1 MAKILSQEEVDAL
14 LKSHAK
20 GGKTPAAASA
30 GAGPAP
36 AASPTLAMPER
47 ASGAPKA
54 KKPQIQKKVSLYN
67 FRRPDRVS
75 REQMRTLHFM
85 HDRFARNFSS
95 SLSAYLRTITEVN
108 LVSVEQ
114 LSYQE
119 FLLSVPDPTCFN
131 AISIRPLE
139 GAFAL
144 EVNPQLVFPII
155 DKMLGGP
162 GEALKIMRTM
172 TDIEQSIF
180 DGILKLLLE
189 DLREAWRGI
198 IDLDFKI
205 QARETSPQLI
215 QIVAP
220 NEVVLLVVFEVKM
233 ANVVGMVNLAIP
245 SIILEPVANKFD
257 QEMYTGYKK
266 SNNFEEARL
275 LMESVKFTSMTV
287 CAEIRGTNLRLRD
300 VLALQNG
307 DVIPLTKRFDAM
319 LDLTVDHI
327 PRYQGYV
334 ALNANQKRVFQVTGP
349 KQEG

>member
-14 LKSHAK
+14 LRSHAK
-20 GGKTPAAASA
+20 GAKAGPAAA
-30 GAGPAP
+30 PA
-36 AASPTLAMPER
+36 PER
-47 ASGAPKA
+47 ASAMGAQKA
-54 KKPQIQKKVSLYN
+54 KKAQVQKKVSLYN

-162 GEALKIMRTM
+162 GEPLKQIRTM

-180 DGILKLLLE
+180 DGVLKLLLD

-198 IDLDFKI
+198 IDLEFKI

-233 ANVVGMVNLAIP
+233 GSVVGMVNLAIP

-266 SNNFEEARL
+266 SSNYEEARL
-275 LMESVKFTSMTV
+275 LMESIKRCDMRV
-287 CAEIRGTNLRLRD
+287 CAEIRGTNLRLSD
-300 VLALQNG
+300 ILALQVG
-307 DVIPLTKRFDAM
+307 DLIPLTQRFDAP
-319 LDLTVDHI
+319 LDLTLDGI
-327 PRYQGYV
+327 PRFHGYV
-334 ALNANQKRVFQVTGP
+334 ALNANQKRIFQISSM
-349 KQEG
+349 KQEA

>member
-14 LKSHAK
+14 LKTHAK
-20 GGKTPAAASA
+20 GTKAPAPSAAAPERFA
-30 GAGPAP
+30 QAAP
-36 AASPTLAMPER
+36 AQ
-47 ASGAPKA
+47 KA
-54 KKPQIQKKVSLYN
+54 KKAQVQKKVSLYN

-75 REQMRTLHFM
+75 REQMRSLHFM

-162 GEALKIMRTM
+162 GEPLKSMRTM

-180 DGILKLLLE
+180 DGILKLILD
-189 DLREAWRGI
+189 DLRESWRGI

-233 ANVVGMVNLAIP
+233 GSVVGMINLAIP

-266 SNNFEEARL
+266 SANFEEARL
-275 LMESVKFTSMTV
+275 LLESLKKCSMTA
-287 CAEIRGTNLRLRD
+287 CAEIRGTNLRLSD
-300 VLALQNG
+300 ILVLQPG
-307 DVIPLTKRFDAM
+307 DIVPLAKRFDAV
-319 LDLTVDHI
+319 LDLTVDGI

-334 ALNANQKRVFQVTGP
+334 ALNANQKRVFQLTSMQ
-349 KQEG
+349 QEG

>member
-14 LKSHAK
+14 LKSHTKPA
-20 GGKTPAAASA
+20 GKASAAAGGDRVAAA
-30 GAGPAP
+30 GQ
-36 AASPTLAMPER
+36 
-47 ASGAPKA
+47 A
-54 KKPQIQKKVSLYN
+54 KKAQVQRKVTLYN

-75 REQMRTLHFM
+75 REQMRSLHFM

-131 AISIRPLE
+131 AISIKPLE
-139 GAFAL
+139 GALAL
-144 EVNPQLVFPII
+144 EVNPTLVFPII

-162 GEALKIMRTM
+162 GEPLKQLRTM

-180 DGILKLLLE
+180 DGVLKLVLE

-198 IDLDFKI
+198 VDLDFRI

-233 ANVVGMVNLAIP
+233 GPVAGMINLAIP
-245 SIILEPVANKFD
+245 SIILEPISSKFD
-257 QEMYTGYKK
+257 QEMFTGYKK
-266 SNNFEEARL
+266 SSTFEEARL
-275 LMESVKFTSMTV
+275 LMGSLKRCPMEAA
-287 CAEIRGTNLRLRD
+287 AEIRGTALSMEE
-300 VLALQNG
+300 VLQLKAG
-307 DVIPLTKRFDAM
+307 DLIPLTRRFDAE
-319 LDLTVDHI
+319 LDLCVDGI
-327 PRYQGYV
+327 PRFMGLV
-334 ALNANQKRVFQVTGP
+334 ALNPNGKRVFQVTGSRS
-349 KQEG
+349 EG

>member
-14 LKSHAK
+14 LKSHTKPA
-20 GGKTPAAASA
+20 GKAAAGG
-30 GAGPAP
+30 GAER
-36 AASPTLAMPER
+36 PTAT
-47 ASGAPKA
+47 GQA
-54 KKPQIQKKVSLYN
+54 KKAQAQRKVSLYN

-75 REQMRTLHFM
+75 REQMRSLHFM

-131 AISIRPLE
+131 AISIKPLE
-139 GAFAL
+139 GALAL
-144 EVNPQLVFPII
+144 EVNPTLVFPII

-162 GEALKIMRTM
+162 GEPLKQLRTM

-189 DLREAWRGI
+189 DIRESWRGI
-198 IDLDFKI
+198 VDLDFRI

-233 ANVVGMVNLAIP
+233 GPVSGMINLAIP
-245 SIILEPVANKFD
+245 SIILEPISNKFD
-257 QEMYTGYKK
+257 QEMFTGYKK
-266 SNNFEEARL
+266 SSSFEEARL
-275 LMESVKFTSMTV
+275 LMASLKKCPMEAA
-287 CAEIRGTNLRLRD
+287 AEIHGTSLSMEE
-300 VLALQNG
+300 VLQLKAG
-307 DVIPLTKRFDAM
+307 DLIPLTKRFDAE
-319 LDLTVDHI
+319 LDLCVDGI
-327 PRYQGYV
+327 PRYRGLV
-334 ALNANQKRVFQVTGP
+334 ALNPNGKRVFQVTGSRS
-349 KQEG
+349 EG

>member
-14 LKSHAK
+14 LKSHTKPA
-20 GGKTPAAASA
+20 GKAAAGG
-30 GAGPAP
+30 GAER
-36 AASPTLAMPER
+36 PTAT
-47 ASGAPKA
+47 GQA
-54 KKPQIQKKVSLYN
+54 KKAQAQRKVSLYN

-75 REQMRTLHFM
+75 REQMRSLHFM

-131 AISIRPLE
+131 AISIKPLE
-139 GAFAL
+139 GALAL
-144 EVNPQLVFPII
+144 EVNPTLVFPII

-162 GEALKIMRTM
+162 GEPLKQLRTM

-189 DLREAWRGI
+189 DMRESWRGI
-198 IDLDFKI
+198 VDLDFKI

-233 ANVVGMVNLAIP
+233 GPVSGMINLAIP
-245 SIILEPVANKFD
+245 SIILEPISNKFD
-257 QEMYTGYKK
+257 QEMFTGYKK
-266 SNNFEEARL
+266 SSSFEEARL
-275 LMESVKFTSMTV
+275 LMASLKKCPMEAA
-287 CAEIRGTNLRLRD
+287 AEIHGTSLSMEE
-300 VLALQNG
+300 VLQLKAG
-307 DVIPLTKRFDAM
+307 DLIPLTKRFDAE
-319 LDLTVDHI
+319 LDLCVDGI
-327 PRYQGYV
+327 PRYRGLV
-334 ALNANQKRVFQVTGP
+334 ALNPNGKRVFQVTGSRS
-349 KQEG
+349 EG

>member
-14 LKSHAK
+14 LKSHTKPA
-20 GGKTPAAASA
+20 GKAAAGG
-30 GAGPAP
+30 GAER
-36 AASPTLAMPER
+36 PTAT
-47 ASGAPKA
+47 AQA
-54 KKPQIQKKVSLYN
+54 KKAQAQRKVSLYN

-75 REQMRTLHFM
+75 REQMRSLHFM

-131 AISIRPLE
+131 AISIKPLE
-139 GAFAL
+139 GALAL
-144 EVNPQLVFPII
+144 EVNPTLVFPII

-162 GEALKIMRTM
+162 GEPLKQLRTM

-189 DLREAWRGI
+189 DMRESWRGI
-198 IDLDFKI
+198 VDLDFKI

-233 ANVVGMVNLAIP
+233 GPVSGMINLAIP
-245 SIILEPVANKFD
+245 SIILEPISNKFD
-257 QEMYTGYKK
+257 QEMFTGYKK
-266 SNNFEEARL
+266 SSSFEEARL
-275 LMESVKFTSMTV
+275 LMASLKKCPMEAA
-287 CAEIRGTNLRLRD
+287 AEIHGTSLSMEE
-300 VLALQNG
+300 VLQLKAG
-307 DVIPLTKRFDAM
+307 DLIPLTKRFDAE
-319 LDLTVDHI
+319 LDLCVDGI
-327 PRYQGYV
+327 PRYRGLV
-334 ALNANQKRVFQVTGP
+334 ALNPNGKRVFQVTGSRS
-349 KQEG
+349 EG

>member
-20 GGKTPAAASA
+20 GTKTTAT
-30 GAGPAP
+30 
-36 AASPTLAMPER
+36 ASPFGPGSLANAMSAIPEKP
-47 ASGAPKA
+47 AIAATKG
-54 KKPQIQKKVSLYN
+54 KKQQIQKKISLYN

-95 SLSAYLRTITEVN
+95 SLSAYLRSITEVN

-131 AISIRPLE
+131 AISISPLE
-139 GAFAL
+139 GGFAL

-162 GEALKIMRTM
+162 GEALKQMRTM

-189 DLREAWRGI
+189 DLREAWKGI

-220 NEVVLLVVFEVKM
+220 NEVVLLVVFEVKIG
-233 ANVVGMVNLAIP
+233 NVVGMINLAIP
-245 SIILEPVANKFD
+245 SIILEPIANKFD

-266 SNNFEEARL
+266 STTFEEAKL
-275 LMESVKFTSMTV
+275 LIEGIKHCPMTV
-287 CAEIRGTNLRLRD
+287 CAEIRGTNLQLRD
-300 VLALQNG
+300 VLALQAG
-307 DVIPLTKRFDAM
+307 DVIPLSKRFDTP
-319 LDLTVDHI
+319 LDLTIDNI
-327 PRYQGYV
+327 PRYHGFV
-334 ALNANQKRVFQVTGP
+334 ALNANQKRVFQITST
-349 KQEG
+349 KKEE

>member
-14 LKSHAK
+14 LKSHTKPA
-20 GGKTPAAASA
+20 GKAASGGGGDRVA
-30 GAGPAP
+30 AP
-36 AASPTLAMPER
+36 PQ
-47 ASGAPKA
+47 A
-54 KKPQIQKKVSLYN
+54 KKAQVQRKVTLYN

-75 REQMRTLHFM
+75 REQMRSLHFM

-131 AISIRPLE
+131 AISIKPLE
-139 GAFAL
+139 GALAL
-144 EVNPQLVFPII
+144 EVNPTLVFPII

-162 GEALKIMRTM
+162 GEPLKNLRTM

-189 DLREAWRGI
+189 DMRESWRGI
-198 IDLDFKI
+198 VDLDFRI

-233 ANVVGMVNLAIP
+233 GPVSGMINLAIP
-245 SIILEPVANKFD
+245 SIILEPISSKFD
-257 QEMYTGYKK
+257 QEMFTGYKK
-266 SNNFEEARL
+266 SSTFEEARL
-275 LMESVKFTSMTV
+275 LMTSLKRCGMEAA
-287 CAEIRGTNLRLRD
+287 AEIRGTNLTMEE
-300 VLALQNG
+300 VLQLKVG
-307 DVIPLTKRFDAM
+307 DLIPLTKRFDAE
-319 LDLTVDHI
+319 LDLCVDGI
-327 PRYQGYV
+327 PRFVGLV
-334 ALNANQKRVFQVTGP
+334 ALNPNGKRVFQVTGSRS
-349 KQEG
+349 EG

>member
-14 LKSHAK
+14 LKSHTKPAGK
-20 GGKTPAAASA
+20 ASGGGGGERPAATAQ
-30 GAGPAP
+30 
-36 AASPTLAMPER
+36 
-47 ASGAPKA
+47 A
-54 KKPQIQKKVSLYN
+54 KKAQAQRKVSLYN

-75 REQMRTLHFM
+75 REQMRSLHFM

-131 AISIRPLE
+131 AISIKPLE
-139 GAFAL
+139 GALAL
-144 EVNPQLVFPII
+144 EVNPTLVFPII

-162 GEALKIMRTM
+162 GEPLKQLRTR

-189 DLREAWRGI
+189 DIRESWRGI
-198 IDLDFKI
+198 VDLDFRI

-233 ANVVGMVNLAIP
+233 GPVSGMINLAIP
-245 SIILEPVANKFD
+245 SIILEPISNKFD
-257 QEMYTGYKK
+257 QEMFTGYKK
-266 SNNFEEARL
+266 SSSFEEARL
-275 LMESVKFTSMTV
+275 LMASLKKCPMEAA
-287 CAEIRGTNLRLRD
+287 AEIHGTSLSMEE
-300 VLALQNG
+300 VLQLKAG
-307 DVIPLTKRFDAM
+307 DLIPLTKRFDAE
-319 LDLTVDHI
+319 LDLCVDGI
-327 PRYQGYV
+327 PRYRGLV
-334 ALNANQKRVFQVTGP
+334 ALNPNGKRVFQVTGSRS
-349 KQEG
+349 EG

>member
-14 LKSHAK
+14 LRSHAK
-20 GGKTPAAASA
+20 GGK
-30 GAGPAP
+30 AGPAAT
-36 AASPTLAMPER
+36 AAAPER
-47 ASGAPKA
+47 ASAGGGAKA
-54 KKPQIQKKVSLYN
+54 KKAQPMKKVSLYN

-139 GAFAL
+139 GGFAL

-162 GEALKIMRTM
+162 GEPLKQMRTM

-180 DGILKLLLE
+180 DGVLKLLLD

-198 IDLDFKI
+198 IDLEFKI

-233 ANVVGMVNLAIP
+233 GTVVGMVNLAIP

-266 SNNFEEARL
+266 SSNHEEARL
-275 LMESVKFTSMTV
+275 LMESLKRCDMTV
-287 CAEIRGTNLRLRD
+287 CAEIRGTNLRLSD
-300 VLALQNG
+300 ILALQVG
-307 DVIPLTKRFDAM
+307 DLIPLNQRFDAPM
-319 LDLTVDHI
+319 DLTLDSI
-327 PRYQGYV
+327 PRFHGYV
-334 ALNANQKRVFQVTGP
+334 ALNANQKRIFQVSSM

>member
-14 LKSHAK
+14 LKSHSK
-20 GGKTPAAASA
+20 GPKTSAASDR
-30 GAGPAP
+30 PAP
-36 AASPTLAMPER
+36 T
-47 ASGAPKA
+47 PKT
-54 KKPQIQKKVSLYN
+54 KKPQSQKKVSLYN

-131 AISIRPLE
+131 AISLRPLE

-162 GEALKIMRTM
+162 GEALRQMRTM

-180 DGILKLLLE
+180 DGVLKLLLD

-198 IDLDFKI
+198 VDLDFKI

-233 ANVVGMVNLAIP
+233 GAVVGMVNLAIP
-245 SIILEPVANKFD
+245 SIILEPVASKFD

-266 SNNFEEARL
+266 SSTFEEARL
-275 LMESVKFTSMTV
+275 IIENIKRCDMTIS
-287 CAEIRGTNLRLRD
+287 AEIRGTHLTLKE
-300 VLALQNG
+300 VLALQKG
-307 DVIPLTKRFDAM
+307 DLIPLTKRFDAL
-319 LDLTVDHI
+319 LDLTVDGI
-327 PRYQGYV
+327 PRYHGYV
-334 ALNANQKRVFQVTGP
+334 ALNQNQKRVFQVMSSRP
-349 KQEG
+349 EA

>member
-20 GGKTPAAASA
+20 GAK
-30 GAGPAP
+30 GPAP
-36 AASPTLAMPER
+36 AAGPPER
-47 ASGAPKA
+47 AAASAPAQKA
-54 KKPQIQKKVSLYN
+54 KKAQPQKKVSLYN

-75 REQMRTLHFM
+75 REQMRSLHFM

-162 GEALKIMRTM
+162 GDPLKVLRTM

-180 DGILKLLLE
+180 DGVLKLALD

-233 ANVVGMVNLAIP
+233 GTVVGMINLAIP

-266 SNNFEEARL
+266 SGTFEEARL
-275 LMESVKFTSMTV
+275 LMESLKKCDMSVA
-287 CAEIRGTNLRLRD
+287 AEIRGTNLRLSEILD
-300 VLALQNG
+300 LKEG
-307 DVIPLTKRFDAM
+307 DLIPLTKRFDAV
-319 LDLTVDHI
+319 LDLTVDGI
-327 PRYQGYV
+327 PRFQGYV
-334 ALNANQKRVFQVTGP
+334 ALNSNQKRVFQVTAN

>member
-14 LKSHAK
+14 LRSHAK
-20 GGKTPAAASA
+20 GAKPGTAPAAAEKS
-30 GAGPAP
+30 AP
-36 AASPTLAMPER
+36 AAS
-47 ASGAPKA
+47 KA
-54 KKPQIQKKVSLYN
+54 KKAQPQKKVSLYN

-75 REQMRTLHFM
+75 REQMRSLHFM

-139 GAFAL
+139 GGFAL

-162 GEALKIMRTM
+162 GDPLKNLRTM

-180 DGILKLLLE
+180 DGVVKLVLD
-189 DLREAWRGI
+189 DLHEAWKGI
-198 IDLDFKI
+198 IELDFKI

-220 NEVVLLVVFEVKM
+220 NEVVILVVFEVKM
-233 ANVVGMVNLAIP
+233 GSVVGMMNLAIP
-245 SIILEPVANKFD
+245 SIILEPVASKFD

-266 SNNFEEARL
+266 SRAFEEAKL
-275 LMESVKFTSMTV
+275 LMESIKRVDMSV
-287 CAEIRGTNLRLRD
+287 SAEIRGTNLRLQEI
-300 VLALQNG
+300 LALKVG
-307 DVIPLTKRFDAM
+307 DIIPLRKKFDGA
-319 LDLTVDHI
+319 LDLTVDGI
-327 PRYQGYV
+327 PRFQGHV
-334 ALNANQKRVFQVTGP
+334 ALNANQKRVFQVTHA
-349 KQEG
+349 KEDA

>member
-14 LKSHAK
+14 LRSHAK
-20 GGKTPAAASA
+20 GPKAGPPTAAPAPVERAAA
-30 GAGPAP
+30 
-36 AASPTLAMPER
+36 
-47 ASGAPKA
+47 APKV
-54 KKPQIQKKVSLYN
+54 KKAQPLKKISLYN

-75 REQMRTLHFM
+75 REQMRSLHFM

-95 SLSAYLRTITEVN
+95 SLSAYLRSITEVN

-139 GAFAL
+139 GGFAL

-162 GEALKIMRTM
+162 GDPLKQLRTM

-180 DGILKLLLE
+180 DGILKLALD
-189 DLREAWRGI
+189 DLRESWKGI

-220 NEVVLLVVFEVKM
+220 NEVVILVVFEIKM
-233 ANVVGMVNLAIP
+233 GSVVGMMNLAIP
-245 SIILEPVANKFD
+245 SIILEPIAGKFD

-266 SNNFEEARL
+266 STTFDEAKL
-275 LMESVKFTSMTV
+275 LMESVKRVDMTV
-287 CAEIRGTNLRLRD
+287 CAEIRGTNLLLSD
-300 VLALQNG
+300 VLALQEG
-307 DVIPLTKRFDAM
+307 DVIPLRKRFDGL
-319 LDLTVDHI
+319 LDLTVDGI
-327 PRYQGYV
+327 PRFQGYV
-334 ALNANQKRVFQVTGP
+334 ALNNNQKRVFQVTNP
-349 KQEG
+349 KEDS

>member
-1 MAKILSQEEVDAL
+1 
-14 LKSHAK
+14 
-20 GGKTPAAASA
+20 
-30 GAGPAP
+30 
-36 AASPTLAMPER
+36 
-47 ASGAPKA
+47 
-54 KKPQIQKKVSLYN
+54 
-67 FRRPDRVS
+67 
-75 REQMRTLHFM
+75 M
-85 HDRFARNFSS
+85 HDRFSRNFSS

-162 GEALKIMRTM
+162 GDALKHLRTM

-180 DGILKLLLE
+180 DGVLKLALD

-198 IDLDFKI
+198 IDLEFRI

-233 ANVVGMVNLAIP
+233 GTVVGMINLAIP
-245 SIILEPVANKFD
+245 SIILEPVASKFD

-266 SNNFEEARL
+266 SSTFEEARL
-275 LMESVKFTSMTV
+275 LMESLRKCDMDVA
-287 CAEIRGTNLRLRD
+287 AEIRGTNLRLSD
-300 VLALQNG
+300 ILGLQAG
-307 DVIPLTKRFDAM
+307 DLIPLNKRFDAM
-319 LDLTVDHI
+319 LDLTVDGI
-327 PRYQGYV
+327 PRFQGYM
-334 ALNANQKRVFQVTGP
+334 ALNANQKRVFQVTTTP
-349 KQEG
+349 QEG

>member
-14 LKSHAK
+14 LKSHTKPA
-20 GGKTPAAASA
+20 GKASA
-30 GAGPAP
+30 GGGSDRGAAPAP
-36 AASPTLAMPER
+36 AK
-47 ASGAPKA
+47 KA
-54 KKPQIQKKVSLYN
+54 QVQRKVTLYN

-75 REQMRTLHFM
+75 REQMRSLHFM

-131 AISIRPLE
+131 AISIKPLE
-139 GAFAL
+139 GALAL
-144 EVNPQLVFPII
+144 EVNPTLVFPII

-162 GEALKIMRTM
+162 GEPLKNLRTM

-189 DLREAWRGI
+189 DMRESWRGI
-198 IDLDFKI
+198 VDLDFRI

-233 ANVVGMVNLAIP
+233 GPVSGMINLAIP
-245 SIILEPVANKFD
+245 SIILEPISSKFD
-257 QEMYTGYKK
+257 QEMFTGYKK
-266 SNNFEEARL
+266 SSTFEEARL
-275 LMESVKFTSMTV
+275 LMTSLKRCGMEAA
-287 CAEIRGTNLRLRD
+287 AEIRGTNLTMEE
-300 VLALQNG
+300 VLQLKVG
-307 DVIPLTKRFDAM
+307 DLIPLTKRFDAE
-319 LDLTVDHI
+319 LDLCVDGI
-327 PRYQGYV
+327 PRFMGLV
-334 ALNANQKRVFQVTGP
+334 ALNPNGKRVFQVTGSRS
-349 KQEG
+349 EG

>member
-14 LKSHAK
+14 LKSHTK
-20 GGKTPAAASA
+20 GPKAPSATAAA
-30 GAGPAP
+30 PEK
-36 AASPTLAMPER
+36 ASP
-47 ASGAPKA
+47 GQKA
-54 KKPQIQKKVSLYN
+54 KKAQAQKKVSLYN

-139 GAFAL
+139 GGFAL

-162 GEALKIMRTM
+162 GEALKQIRTM

-180 DGILKLLLE
+180 DGVLKLLLE

-233 ANVVGMVNLAIP
+233 GSVVGMINLAIP

-266 SNNFEEARL
+266 SNTFEEAKL
-275 LMESVKFTSMTV
+275 LIESIKRCNMTV
-287 CAEIRGTNLRLRD
+287 CAEIRGTSLRLRD
-300 VLALQNG
+300 VLALQGG
-307 DVIPLTKRFDAM
+307 DIIPLTKRFDAV
-319 LDLTVDHI
+319 LDLTVDGI

-334 ALNANQKRVFQVTGP
+334 ALNANQKRVFQVTST

>member
-14 LKSHAK
+14 LRSHAK
-20 GGKTPAAASA
+20 GAKPGAAPTPGADRAAAA
-30 GAGPAP
+30 QPAQ
-36 AASPTLAMPER
+36 
-47 ASGAPKA
+47 KA
-54 KKPQIQKKVSLYN
+54 KKAQVQKKVSLYN

-75 REQMRTLHFM
+75 REQMRSLHFM

-139 GAFAL
+139 GGFAL

-162 GEALKIMRTM
+162 GDPLKQLRTM

-180 DGILKLLLE
+180 DGVLKLALD

-220 NEVVLLVVFEVKM
+220 NEVVILVVFEVKM
-233 ANVVGMVNLAIP
+233 SSVVGMINLAIP
-245 SIILEPVANKFD
+245 SIILEPVATKFD

-266 SNNFEEARL
+266 SANFEEARL
-275 LMESVKFTSMTV
+275 LMENIKRCDMVV
-287 CAEIRGTNLRLRD
+287 AAEIRGTNLPMTE
-300 VLALQNG
+300 VLNLQAG
-307 DVIPLTKRFDAM
+307 DIIQLSKRAESV
-319 LDLTVDHI
+319 LDLTIDGI
-327 PRYQGYV
+327 PRYQGFV
-334 ALNANQKRVFQVTGP
+334 ALNANQKRVFQVTST
-349 KQEG
+349 KQEA

>member
-1 MAKILSQEEVDAL
+1 
-14 LKSHAK
+14 
-20 GGKTPAAASA
+20 
-30 GAGPAP
+30 
-36 AASPTLAMPER
+36 
-47 ASGAPKA
+47 
-54 KKPQIQKKVSLYN
+54 
-67 FRRPDRVS
+67 
-75 REQMRTLHFM
+75 
-85 HDRFARNFSS
+85 
-95 SLSAYLRTITEVN
+95 
-108 LVSVEQ
+108 
-114 LSYQE
+114 
-119 FLLSVPDPTCFN
+119 VPDPTCFN

-162 GEALKIMRTM
+162 GDALKNLRTM

-180 DGILKLLLE
+180 DGVLKLALD

-233 ANVVGMVNLAIP
+233 GTVVGMINLAIP

-266 SNNFEEARL
+266 SGTFEEARL
-275 LMESVKFTSMTV
+275 LMESMKKCDMAVA
-287 CAEIRGTNLRLRD
+287 AEIRGTNLRLSEI
-300 VLALQNG
+300 LALQEG
-307 DVIPLTKRFDAM
+307 DLIPLTKRFDAM
-319 LDLTVDHI
+319 LDLTVDGI
-327 PRYQGYV
+327 PRFHGYV
-334 ALNANQKRVFQVTGP
+334 ALNSNQKRVFQVTAS
-349 KQEG
+349 KEG

>member
-20 GGKTPAAASA
+20 GAKAPAAAA
-30 GAGPAP
+30 G
-36 AASPTLAMPER
+36 TPER
-47 ASGAPKA
+47 ASAAATPQKA
-54 KKPQIQKKVSLYN
+54 KKAQPAKKVSLYN

-75 REQMRTLHFM
+75 REQMRSLHFM

-162 GEALKIMRTM
+162 GDALKALRTM

-180 DGILKLLLE
+180 DGVLKLALE

-233 ANVVGMVNLAIP
+233 GSIVGMINLAIP
-245 SIILEPVANKFD
+245 SIILEPVASKFD

-266 SNNFEEARL
+266 SSTFEEARL
-275 LMESVKFTSMTV
+275 LMESMKKCDMAVS
-287 CAEIRGTNLRLRD
+287 AEIRGTNLRLSD
-300 VLALQNG
+300 ILSLQEG
-307 DVIPLTKRFDAM
+307 DIIPLTKRFDAV
-319 LDLTVDHI
+319 LDLTVDGI
-327 PRYQGYV
+327 PRFQGYL
-334 ALNANQKRVFQVTGP
+334 ALNANQKRVFQLTTAC
-349 KQEG
+349 QEG

>member
-14 LKSHAK
+14 LKSHTNPA
-20 GGKTPAAASA
+20 GK
-30 GAGPAP
+30 GAGPGG
-36 AASPTLAMPER
+36 TD
-47 ASGAPKA
+47 SGTSRGAA
-54 KKPQIQKKVSLYN
+54 KKAQIQRKVTLYN

-75 REQMRTLHFM
+75 REQMRSLHFM

-131 AISIRPLE
+131 AISIKPLE
-139 GAFAL
+139 GALAL
-144 EVNPQLVFPII
+144 EVNPTLVFPII

-162 GEALKIMRTM
+162 GEPIKQLRTM

-180 DGILKLLLE
+180 DGVLKLVLE

-198 IDLDFKI
+198 VDLDFRI

-220 NEVVLLVVFEVKM
+220 NEVVQLVVFEVKM
-233 ANVVGMVNLAIP
+233 GPVTGMINLAIP
-245 SIILEPVANKFD
+245 SIILEPISNKFD
-257 QEMYTGYKK
+257 QEMFTGYKK
-266 SNNFEEARL
+266 SSSFEEARL
-275 LMESVKFTSMTV
+275 LMASLKRCPMEAA
-287 CAEIRGTNLRLRD
+287 AEIHGTSLSMEEM
-300 VLALQNG
+300 LQLKPG
-307 DVIPLTKRFDAM
+307 DLIPLTKRFDAE
-319 LDLTVDHI
+319 LDLCVDGI
-327 PRYQGYV
+327 PRFKGLV
-334 ALNANQKRVFQVTGP
+334 ALNPNGKRVFQVTGSRS
-349 KQEG
+349 EG

>member
-14 LKSHAK
+14 LKSHVK
-20 GGKTPAAASA
+20 GKGAPPAPSATPAADRAAAA
-30 GAGPAP
+30 GAAG
-36 AASPTLAMPER
+36 
-47 ASGAPKA
+47 KA
-54 KKPQIQKKVSLYN
+54 KKAQSQKKVSIYN

-75 REQMRTLHFM
+75 REQMRSLHFM

-95 SLSAYLRTITEVN
+95 SLSAYLRSITEVN

-139 GAFAL
+139 GGFAL

-162 GEALKIMRTM
+162 GEALKHIRTM

-180 DGILKLLLE
+180 DGVLKLALD

-198 IDLDFKI
+198 IDLEFKI

-233 ANVVGMVNLAIP
+233 GGVVGMINLAIP
-245 SIILEPVANKFD
+245 SIILEPIAGKFD

-266 SNNFEEARL
+266 SGTFEEARL
-275 LMESVKFTSMTV
+275 LMESIKRCDMNVA
-287 CAEIRGTNLRLRD
+287 AEIRGTSLRVSDLMK
-300 VLALQNG
+300 LQPG
-307 DVIPLTKRFDAM
+307 DLIPLAKRFDAM
-319 LDLTVDHI
+319 LDMTVDGI
-327 PRYQGYV
+327 PRFKGLV
-334 ALNANQKRVFQVTGP
+334 ALNANQKRVFQVTGTR
-349 KQEG
+349 QESSNG

>member
-14 LKSHAK
+14 LKSHTKPA
-20 GGKTPAAASA
+20 GKASG
-30 GAGPAP
+30 GAGGD
-36 AASPTLAMPER
+36 R
-47 ASGAPKA
+47 GAVPVQA
-54 KKPQIQKKVSLYN
+54 KKAQVQRKVTLYN

-75 REQMRTLHFM
+75 REQMRSLHFM

-131 AISIRPLE
+131 AISIKPLE
-139 GAFAL
+139 GALAL
-144 EVNPQLVFPII
+144 EVNPTLVFPII

-162 GEALKIMRTM
+162 GEPLKQLRTM

-180 DGILKLLLE
+180 DGVLKLVLE

-198 IDLDFKI
+198 VDLDFRI

-233 ANVVGMVNLAIP
+233 GPVTGMINLAIP
-245 SIILEPVANKFD
+245 SIILEPISTKFD
-257 QEMYTGYKK
+257 QEMFTGYKK
-266 SNNFEEARL
+266 SSTYEEARL
-275 LMESVKFTSMTV
+275 LLASLKRCGMEAA
-287 CAEIRGTNLRLRD
+287 AEIRGTNLSMEEVLQLR
-300 VLALQNG
+300 AG
-307 DVIPLTKRFDAM
+307 DLIPLAKRFDAE
-319 LDLTVDHI
+319 LDLCVDGI
-327 PRYQGYV
+327 PRFVGLV
-334 ALNANQKRVFQVTGP
+334 ALNPNGKRVFQVTGSRS
-349 KQEG
+349 EG

>member
-14 LKSHAK
+14 LKSHTKPA
-20 GGKTPAAASA
+20 GKPSA
-30 GAGPAP
+30 TGAG
-36 AASPTLAMPER
+36 ER
-47 ASGAPKA
+47 SGATSQA
-54 KKPQIQKKVSLYN
+54 KKAQVQRKVTLYN

-75 REQMRTLHFM
+75 REQMRSLHFM

-131 AISIRPLE
+131 AISIKPLE
-139 GAFAL
+139 GALAL
-144 EVNPQLVFPII
+144 EVNPTLVFPII

-162 GEALKIMRTM
+162 GEPLKVLRTM

-189 DLREAWRGI
+189 DMRESWRGI
-198 IDLDFKI
+198 VDLDFRI

-233 ANVVGMVNLAIP
+233 GPVSGMINLAIP
-245 SIILEPVANKFD
+245 SIILEPISNKFD
-257 QEMYTGYKK
+257 QEMFTGYKK
-266 SNNFEEARL
+266 SSTYEEARL
-275 LMESVKFTSMTV
+275 LMASLKRCPMEAA
-287 CAEIRGTNLRLRD
+287 AEIQGTSLSMEEL
-300 VLALQNG
+300 LQLKAG
-307 DVIPLTKRFDAM
+307 DLIPLTKRFDAE
-319 LDLTVDHI
+319 LDLCVDGI
-327 PRYQGYV
+327 PRFLGLV
-334 ALNANQKRVFQVTGP
+334 ALNPNGKRVFQVTGSRS
-349 KQEG
+349 EG

>member
-14 LKSHAK
+14 LKSHTKPAGK
-20 GGKTPAAASA
+20 G
-30 GAGPAP
+30 
-36 AASPTLAMPER
+36 
-47 ASGAPKA
+47 SGSGGGDRGGGTVQA
-54 KKPQIQKKVSLYN
+54 KKAQLQRKVTLYN

-75 REQMRTLHFM
+75 REQMRSLHFM

-131 AISIRPLE
+131 AISIKPLE
-139 GAFAL
+139 GALAL
-144 EVNPQLVFPII
+144 EVNPTLVFPII

-162 GEALKIMRTM
+162 GEPLKLLRTM

-180 DGILKLLLE
+180 DGVLKLVLE

-198 IDLDFKI
+198 VDLDFRV

-233 ANVVGMVNLAIP
+233 GPVSGMINLAIP
-245 SIILEPVANKFD
+245 SIILEPIASKFD
-257 QEMYTGYKK
+257 QEMFTGYKK
-266 SNNFEEARL
+266 SSTYEEARL
-275 LMESVKFTSMTV
+275 LMTSLKRCSMEAA
-287 CAEIRGTNLRLRD
+287 AEIHGTSLRMEE
-300 VLALQNG
+300 VLQLKAG
-307 DVIPLTKRFDAM
+307 DLILLTKRFDAE
-319 LDLTVDHI
+319 LDLCVDGI
-327 PRYQGYV
+327 PRFAGLV
-334 ALNANQKRVFQVTGP
+334 ALNPNGKRVFQVTGSRS
-349 KQEG
+349 ES

>member
-14 LKSHAK
+14 LKSHTKPAGK
-20 GGKTPAAASA
+20 GSAAGGGDR
-30 GAGPAP
+30 GAAP
-36 AASPTLAMPER
+36 SQ
-47 ASGAPKA
+47 A
-54 KKPQIQKKVSLYN
+54 KKAQLQRKVTLYN

-75 REQMRTLHFM
+75 REQMRSLHFM

-131 AISIRPLE
+131 AISIKPLE
-139 GAFAL
+139 GALAL
-144 EVNPQLVFPII
+144 EVNPTLVFPII

-162 GEALKIMRTM
+162 GEPLKLLRTM

-180 DGILKLLLE
+180 DGVLKLVLE

-198 IDLDFKI
+198 VDLDFRI

-233 ANVVGMVNLAIP
+233 GPVSGMINLAIP
-245 SIILEPVANKFD
+245 SIILEPIATKFD
-257 QEMYTGYKK
+257 QEMFTGYKK
-266 SNNFEEARL
+266 SSTYEEARL
-275 LMESVKFTSMTV
+275 LMTSLKRCSMEAA
-287 CAEIRGTNLRLRD
+287 AEIHGTSLRMEE
-300 VLALQNG
+300 VLQLKAG
-307 DVIPLTKRFDAM
+307 DLILLTKRFDAE
-319 LDLTVDHI
+319 LDLCVDGI
-327 PRYQGYV
+327 PRFAGLV
-334 ALNANQKRVFQVTGP
+334 ALNPNGKRVFQVTGNRS
-349 KQEG
+349 ES